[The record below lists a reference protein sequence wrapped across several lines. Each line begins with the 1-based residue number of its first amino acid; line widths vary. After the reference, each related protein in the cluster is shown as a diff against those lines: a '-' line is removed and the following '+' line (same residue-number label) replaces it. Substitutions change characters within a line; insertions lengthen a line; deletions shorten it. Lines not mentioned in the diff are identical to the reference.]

1 MARKEK
7 QQHFIYKTTNLLN
20 GKYYY
25 GMHSTDNLNDGYY
38 GSGRRLKRS
47 LNKYGKENHKVEH
60 LEFLPDRKS
69 LVNREKEIVNLNEIA
84 KENCMNLIIGGYGGL
99 PINLNIE
106 EFHRLGG
113 KASGKI
119 HAERLKNDTEYRK
132 NHVINLCNRIK
143 TLRLTK
149 RCGYNWT
156 EKNISDEAKR
166 KIGLKNS
173 IKQKGEKNSQY
184 GTCWIT
190 NGTQNKKIKKNDF
203 SSYSNNWILGRVVL

>member
-7 QQHFIYKTTNLLN
+7 QYHFIYKTTNLLN

-47 LNKYGKENHKVEH
+47 LNKYGKENHKVEQ

-69 LVNREKEIVNLNEIA
+69 LISREKKVVNLNEIA
-84 KENCMNLIIGGYGGL
+84 KENCMNLMIGGKGGL
-99 PINLNIE
+99 PINLNLE
-106 EFHRLGG
+106 LFHHLGG

-119 HAERLKNDTEYRK
+119 NADKIKNNPEFAK
-132 NHVINLCNRIK
+132 KHNEQWLEIMKKI
-143 TLRLTK
+143 RLTRK
-149 RCGYNWT
+149 LGKDWT
-156 EKNISDEAKR
+156 NKKHSEEEKR
-166 KIGLKNS
+166 KIGNKNS

-184 GTCWIT
+184 GSCWIT
-190 NGTQNKKIKKNDF
+190 NGIVNKKIKKEDF
-203 SSYSNNWILGRVVL
+203 EQYSNNWILGRKC